1 MLAMLAHFNKMAVKA
16 LLRFKLHTVI
26 SFLSLGFGFVCFI
39 SAVLISNYTDSFD
52 QHFPNADRIYNLVMR
67 NTGELGGPDGFP
79 IVNEPASRYLRAYF
93 PEIPNIVRGSSGG
106 SSEDVTIDGEAHSVA
121 VRYVEDRFF
130 DIFPL
135 ETLSGL
141 APGEALP
148 PNSVMIT
155 EVTALRL
162 FGRTDVVGERML
174 LSNRDDVVIAA
185 VAKTSEYP
193 SHLNS
198 AIALFNSELFIPMDI
213 QERARRQR
221 RIDVGLNPDVDNWGN
236 QSDYVYIEIPEG
248 MDFDQD
254 AFHRQLDEF
263 VKLNIPEERAEFM
276 TYELIPVNELMM
288 ATLSFVTGGFSIVN
302 VLIVAGALVLMIGC
316 LNYSNLVI
324 AQLSLRSQEIGVQ
337 KILGSKR
344 GLLIIQYCYES
355 FLFVCFALL
364 IVLGVMFG
372 LLTNLQSAG
381 MIGVGPAMLLDSSLW
396 LAITVVVIVT
406 VAIAGG
412 YPALRTATVPL
423 VSMLRPKGS
432 SGYSGRLRATMVG
445 VQFFISGTL
454 MILAM
459 VMFAQNVAMSQQLD
473 GDVADPK
480 IIVITPVSTFSVDPD
495 LLVTQLKQHP
505 GILSVTQVAIRP
517 WDISMSSASLS
528 ESSDLNAAT
537 IEAATFSVGYEFTE
551 TMDVPF
557 IGGRN
562 FSRERSNDR
571 FPNFAD
577 LSPTSGPFS
586 VLIDDDLAQA
596 FGHENAMEVI
606 GATLYRHMGPPTIEN
621 EMAIELVVIGAIGA
635 QKYQFVDFGSFGVQG
650 NIVYLMPDSANTMII
665 KISKNNVND
674 SLQHIDDTW
683 NQLMPNVAL
692 KRDFVDNL
700 FYQAYNL
707 FLGISAAIGT
717 LSVFGFLIA
726 SIGLLGNATFITNI
740 RRQEVGIRKVMG
752 ASSGRLL
759 RMLLLDFAKPI
770 LIANVFAWPVGY
782 LIGNT
787 YVSMFAARTEFGA
800 MPFIVSFLLSV
811 LIAVLAVV
819 SQSWK
824 SARVRPAM
832 VLRYE

>member
-1 MLAMLAHFNKMAVKA
+1 MLDMLAHFNKMAAKA

-26 SFLSLGFGFVCFI
+26 SLLSLSFGFICFI

-52 QHFPNADRIYNLVMR
+52 QHFPNSDRIYNLVIR
-67 NTGELGGPDGFP
+67 NTGGIGGPDRFP
-79 IVNEPASRYLRAYF
+79 IVNEPAARYLRAYF
-93 PEIPNIVRGSSGG
+93 PDIPNIVRGSSGG
-106 SSEDVTIDGEAHSVA
+106 ETQDVSIDGEAYTLST
-121 VRYVEDRFF
+121 RYVEDRFF

-135 ETLSGL
+135 DTLSGL

-155 EVTALRL
+155 EVAARRI
-162 FGRTDVVGERML
+162 FGRIDVVGERL
-174 LSNRDDVVIAA
+174 LIANRDDVVIAA
-185 VAKTSEYP
+185 VAKTSEHP

-198 AIALFNSELFIPMDI
+198 AIALFNSELFIPMELKE
-213 QERARRQR
+213 QARRQR
-221 RIDVGLNPDVDNWGN
+221 RIDAGLNPDVDNWGN
-236 QSDYVYIEIPEG
+236 QSDYVYIEIPED
-248 MDFDQD
+248 MEFDQD
-254 AFHRQLDEF
+254 SFHRQLDEF
-263 VKLNIPEERAEFM
+263 VKSNIPEERAEFM
-276 TYELIPVNELMM
+276 SYELIPVNELMM
-288 ATLSFVTGGFSIVN
+288 ATLSFITGGFSLVN
-302 VLIVAGALVLMIGC
+302 VLLVAGALVLMIGC

-344 GLLIIQYCYES
+344 SLLVIQYCYES
-355 FLFVCFALL
+355 FLFVSFALL
-364 IVLGVMFG
+364 LVLAVMFIVLS
-372 LLTNLQSAG
+372 NLQSANT
-381 MIGVGPAMLLDSSLW
+381 IGVGPAMLLDSTLW
-396 LAITVVVIVT
+396 AAIAIVVIVI

-423 VSMLRPKGS
+423 VSMLRPRGS
-432 SGYSGRLRATMVG
+432 SGYSGKLRATMVG
-445 VQFFISGTL
+445 VQFFISATL
-454 MILAM
+454 MILTM
-459 VMFAQNVAMSQQLD
+459 VMFTQNVAMSQQLD
-473 GDVADPK
+473 GEVADPK
-480 IIVITPVSTFSVDPD
+480 IIITTPVSTFSVDPE
-495 LLVTQLKQHP
+495 LLITQLKQHP
-505 GILSVTQVAIRP
+505 GILSITQVAIRP
-517 WDISMSSASLS
+517 WDISMSAINLS
-528 ESSDLNAAT
+528 QSSNLNATTTEVA
-537 IEAATFSVGYEFTE
+537 IFNVGYEFTE

-557 IGGRN
+557 IAGRN
-562 FSRERSNDR
+562 FSRERTNDR
-571 FPNFAD
+571 FPNFVD
-577 LSPTSGPFS
+577 LSPSSGPFS

-596 FGHENAMEVI
+596 FGYDNAEAAL
-606 GATLYRHMGPPTIEN
+606 GATFYRHMGPPTIED

-635 QKYQFVDFGSFGVQG
+635 QKYQFVDFGNFGVQG
-650 NIVYLMPDSANTMII
+650 NIVQLMPNSANNMII

-674 SLQHIDDTW
+674 ALQHIDDTW
-683 NQLMPNVAL
+683 SQLMPDVAL

-700 FYQAYNL
+700 FYQTYNL
-707 FLGISAAIGT
+707 FLSISAAIGA

-800 MPFIVSFLLSV
+800 LPFVVSFLLSV
-811 LIAVLAVV
+811 LIAVAAVV